1 MDPKVSIIVP
11 VYNVENYIK
20 ECLDS
25 LIGQSMK
32 EIEIILVDDGSTD
45 FSGMICEQYA
55 KNDSRIKVIHQKN
68 TGQSAARNRGMN
80 IATGK
85 YIMFVDSDDYIARN
99 ACEVLFQTAEKNTVE
114 VIAADLLNE
123 KEQIMTTDFRKI
135 KSENIVINGNEFVK
149 EKIITTTY
157 DIVLVL
163 YFISRSFIDRVHLR
177 FKEGLFYEDQL
188 WTMQLL
194 SQTKSII
201 KIRYPFYFYRMDRS
215 GSTTNKMYLKK
226 GTDAATICNCMSNYL
241 NSIEENDYKR
251 YYHTIL
257 LMSVFQF
264 VRVWLRLSRSD
275 RKIAAG
281 ELKKETIEN
290 ALKYDM
296 YYQGLYDVVSDFY
309 KCRTIFALKN
319 DVHMFIRKVIK
330 R

>member
-1 MDPKVSIIVP
+1 MNPKVSIIVP

-25 LIGQSMK
+25 LIGQTMK

-45 FSGMICEQYA
+45 FSGRICEQYA
-55 KNDSRIKVIHQKN
+55 KEDFRINVLHQKN
-68 TGQSAARNRGMN
+68 SGQSVARNKGVN
-80 IATGK
+80 VATGK
-85 YIMFVDSDDYIARN
+85 YIMFVDSDDYVVN
-99 ACEVLFQTAEKNTVE
+99 DACEVLYNTAVKNN
-114 VIAADLLNE
+114 ADVVTADILNE
-123 KEQIMTTDFRKI
+123 KNMIFNSNFRKI
-135 KSENIVINGNEFVK
+135 TDENKIINGNEFIRQKV
-149 EKIITTTY
+149 ESGTY
-157 DIVLVL
+157 DIVPWL
-163 YFISRSFIDRVHLR
+163 YFVKKSFIDTIELT

-201 KIRYPFYFYRMDRS
+201 KIRYPFYFYRIDRP

-226 GTDAATICNCMSNYL
+226 GMDAAMICNCMNSYL
-241 NSIEENDYKR
+241 NSIKENEYKR

-275 RKIAAG
+275 RKIAVG

>member
-25 LIGQSMK
+25 LIGQTMK

-45 FSGMICEQYA
+45 FSGRICNQYA
-55 KNDSRIKVIHQKN
+55 KEDFRINVLHQKN
-68 TGQSAARNRGMN
+68 SGQSVARNKGVN
-80 IATGK
+80 VATGK
-85 YIMFVDSDDYIARN
+85 YIMFVDSDDYVVN
-99 ACEVLFQTAEKNTVE
+99 DACEVLYNTAVKNN
-114 VIAADLLNE
+114 ADVVTADILNE
-123 KEQIMTTDFRKI
+123 KDMIFNSDFRKI
-135 KSENIVINGNEFVK
+135 TDENKIINGNEFIRQ
-149 EKIITTTY
+149 KIESGTY
-157 DIVLVL
+157 DIVPWL
-163 YFISRSFIDRVHLR
+163 YFVKKSFIDTIELT

-201 KIRYPFYFYRMDRS
+201 KIRYPFYFYRMDRP

-296 YYQGLYDVVSDFY
+296 CYQGLYEVVSDFY